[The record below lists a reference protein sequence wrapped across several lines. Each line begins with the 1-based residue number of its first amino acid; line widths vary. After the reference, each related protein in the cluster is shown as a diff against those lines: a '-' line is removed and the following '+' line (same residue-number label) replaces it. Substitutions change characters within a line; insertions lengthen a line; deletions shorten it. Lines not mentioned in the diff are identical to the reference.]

1 MRAIVQY
8 RYGSPE
14 LLRLEQ
20 VDKPAPGP
28 GQVLVEVR
36 ASSVNSWDWDRLRG
50 TPFVNRV
57 LYGLRRPRP
66 GSRIL
71 GADVAGRVAGVGS
84 GVQRLKPGDD
94 VFGDLAECGWGA
106 FAEYVCVPEQ
116 VLTAK
121 PASLTYEEAAAVPQ
135 AAVLAL
141 NGLRKGGLAAG
152 QKLLINGAGGGVGTL
167 AIQMAKAEGAEV
179 TAVDAAAKLAATR
192 ACGADH
198 VVDYTR
204 EDFTRTGREYD
215 LILDV
220 AAYRSPLD
228 VRRALAARGRYV
240 VVGGATAR
248 VLQTALLGPWI
259 SWTEG
264 KKIGL
269 LLNKANTGMDVIARS
284 LESGKV
290 KPVVDRVYP
299 LEEVPDALRYFG
311 EGRVVGK
318 VVIRI

>member
-8 RYGSPE
+8 RYGSPD
-14 LLRLEQ
+14 LLRLEE
-20 VDKPAPGP
+20 VDKPTPGP

-36 ASSVNSWDWDRLRG
+36 ASSVNSWDWDRLHG

-71 GADVAGRVAGVGS
+71 GADVAGRVEEVGS
-84 GVQRLKPGDD
+84 GVSRLRPGDD

-116 VLTAK
+116 VLTTK
-121 PASLTYEEAAAVPQ
+121 PASLTYEQAAATPQ

-141 NGLRKGGLAAG
+141 NGLRRGRLAAG
-152 QKLLINGAGGGVGTL
+152 MKVLINGAGGGVGTF
-167 AIQMAKAEGAEV
+167 AIQMAKAEGAEI
-179 TAVDAAAKLAATR
+179 TAVDVAAKLDVTR
-192 ACGADH
+192 VCGADH
-198 VVDYTR
+198 AVDYTR
-204 EDFTRTGREYD
+204 EDFTRTGQQYD

-228 VRRALAARGRYV
+228 IRRALAAGGAYIV
-240 VVGGATAR
+240 IGGATVR
-248 VLQTALLGPWI
+248 LLQTALVGPWI
-259 SWTEG
+259 SWTES
-264 KKIGL
+264 KKMGL
-269 LLNKANTGMDVIARS
+269 LLNKANTGMEVIARS
-284 LESGKV
+284 LESGTL

-311 EGRVVGK
+311 EGRAAGK